1 MSSKHSV
8 SKVQVN
14 SHLTILSRNY
24 GFYEYRSVCSLIYSC
39 SMCSLKPHLVSSTI
53 FFFLSST
60 ILGWEVIE
68 VNNSS
73 KLHVPHEACIS
84 VTETNNKSLRKI
96 ANIKN
101 RLMQKWIYAWASSLD
116 QVSEK
121 EEETLKEQ
129 LNNTKEL
136 LCKELGRGIPVWDN
150 GSRKNSTRETNMVNS
165 YGAEGAWCGWIVVD
179 EGQGDWRARQSWVRQ
194 GFISSKLR
202 CVDGKPLES
211 FNQGSN
217 MIWFTFSSLAAGWR
231 GDYLGAGGEAG
242 KPVRM
247 LLL

>member
-1 MSSKHSV
+1 
-8 SKVQVN
+8 
-14 SHLTILSRNY
+14 
-24 GFYEYRSVCSLIYSC
+24 
-39 SMCSLKPHLVSSTI
+39 
-53 FFFLSST
+53 
-60 ILGWEVIE
+60 
-68 VNNSS
+68 
-73 KLHVPHEACIS
+73 
-84 VTETNNKSLRKI
+84 
-96 ANIKN
+96 
-101 RLMQKWIYAWASSLD
+101 MQKWIYAWASSLD

-136 LCKELGRGIPVWDN
+136 LCKELGRSIPVWDN

-165 YGAEGAWCGWIVVD
+165 WSKGSLVWLDCGGWGAAWL
-179 EGQGDWRARQSWVRQ
+179 ESKARQSWVRQ
-194 GFISSKLR
+194 GIISTKLR

-217 MIWFTFSSLAAGWR
+217 MIWFTFSTLAAGWR
-231 GDYLGAGGEAG
+231 GGYLGAGGEAG